1 MNLREA
7 IEVLEYHQ
15 DWRLGKVDEMPYKP
29 KEITEALDI
38 LLASVKS
45 KQVHSVRKVIMPI
58 HVKVR

>member
-1 MNLREA
+1 MDLREA

-38 LLASVKS
+38 LLASVKTMFC
-45 KQVHSVRKVIMPI
+45 KKGYNANPRKI
-58 HVKVR
+58 

>member
-15 DWRLGKVDEMPYKP
+15 DWRLGMVDEIAYKP
-29 KEITEALDI
+29 SEITEALDI

-45 KQVHSVRKVIMPI
+45 KQVHSVRKVVMPI
-58 HVKVR
+58 HVKFR